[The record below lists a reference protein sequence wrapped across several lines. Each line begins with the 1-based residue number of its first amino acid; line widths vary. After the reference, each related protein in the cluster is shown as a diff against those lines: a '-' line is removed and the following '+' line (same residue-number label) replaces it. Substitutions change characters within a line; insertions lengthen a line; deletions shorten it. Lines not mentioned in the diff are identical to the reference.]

1 MLNKELLLTVSH
13 KEKQFQKYKW
23 TIQYRQAISSDYY
36 EYNNK
41 NGKGSLTPKIISL
54 DENTYNIEILAV
66 AHSWV
71 IFQLYIFIIAPS
83 DIKTKKVIAKLFD
96 VEYELVWTE
105 QESTSTEQQFVSFI
119 SQTEYDKVVKAG
131 TMDIYL
137 KIL

>member
-1 MLNKELLLTVSH
+1 M
-13 KEKQFQKYKW
+13 
-23 TIQYRQAISSDYY
+23 
-36 EYNNK
+36 
-41 NGKGSLTPKIISL
+41 
-54 DENTYNIEILAV
+54 